1 MWTFLPPF
9 AASAGHWVVDSR
21 PAIGDIW
28 HDMAVPAALRSV
40 LAEVTAAPEEE
51 AQVLDVEK
59 EPVGKLLPQTFILL
73 VLELPP
79 EFPVIEENKNEQ
91 ARVITCQYVWM
102 YLMGPDFLA
111 IMITCFGIHLSN
123 FCLVVILSTRLSH
136 QVGAKRWITKIGTS
150 RFSEPFQE
158 FSNQKLSFL
167 GGLKL

>member
-1 MWTFLPPF
+1 MPVTGSLIVDLPLEIFGTTWRYRRLCGASWRKSLQHQRKKRKCWT
-9 AASAGHWVVDSR
+9 WRRSR
-21 PAIGDIW
+21 VW
-28 HDMAVPAALRSV
+28 
-40 LAEVTAAPEEE
+40 
-51 AQVLDVEK
+51 
-59 EPVGKLLPQTFILL
+59 KLLPQTIILL

-102 YLMGPDFLA
+102 YLMGPHFLA

-150 RFSEPFQE
+150 RFSEPCQD
-158 FSNQKLSFL
+158 FSNQRLCFFW
-167 GGLKL
+167 GV